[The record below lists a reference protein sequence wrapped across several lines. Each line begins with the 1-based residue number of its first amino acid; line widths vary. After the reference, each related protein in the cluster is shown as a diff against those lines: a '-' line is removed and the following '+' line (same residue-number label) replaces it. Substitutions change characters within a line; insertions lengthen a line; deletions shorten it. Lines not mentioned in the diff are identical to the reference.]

1 MFRKQDLKVD
11 MTDKPFELV
20 ILNQYYI
27 PDVAST
33 GHLLSELAN
42 ESSQRGV
49 SVRVITSFPSYGP
62 PESWKPCQANEVGK
76 NISIRRLR
84 TTRFT
89 KDRIFGRIVNSM
101 TFILPLFLRQLFSP
115 LGRKVHLYTTNP
127 PFLAII
133 GAVVSLIRRHH
144 YVVLLHD
151 SYPQIAV
158 WSGKVKKNGLIE
170 KVWHLVN
177 RLIYKR
183 AQQTIVLCVRAKDL
197 ICSTYGVDPNRV
209 HVIHN
214 WADPKIIFPKDK
226 NTSEFAKRHG
236 FNKKFTVL
244 YSGNLGLYYEFESL
258 LNAAEKLQSDPDF
271 GLVFI
276 GAGGKKNWL
285 DEQIKKRN
293 LKNTYLFP
301 YQPFETLNDSLN
313 SCDASLVTIAKD
325 IEGISFPSKLYSSLA
340 VGKPII
346 AISEPGSELQTMLE
360 DSGAG
365 IWVPLGDVEALV
377 TAILRIRD
385 DVPLQQK
392 MSLAAREAMEI
403 NYTIQAATDKYL
415 QVLRLAIK
423 G

>member
-1 MFRKQDLKVD
+1 

-42 ESSQRGV
+42 ESSRRGV
-49 SVRVITSFPSYGP
+49 SVRVISSFPSYGP
-62 PESWKPCQANEVGK
+62 PESWKPCQANEVGE

-89 KDRIFGRIVNSM
+89 KDRILGRMTNSI
-101 TFILPLFLRQLFSP
+101 TFLLPLFLRQLFSP
-115 LGRKVHLYTTNP
+115 AGRKVHLYTTNP
-127 PFLAII
+127 PFLGII
-133 GAVVSLIRRHH
+133 GAVVSLVRRHR

-151 SYPQIAV
+151 SYPQLAV
-158 WSGKVKKNGLIE
+158 WSGKVKKNSLIE
-170 KVWHLVN
+170 KIWHLVN
-177 RLIYKR
+177 HLIYKR

-197 ICSTYGVDPNRV
+197 ICSAYGVDPNRV

-226 NTSEFAKRHG
+226 NTCNFAKRNG
-236 FNKKFTVL
+236 FDKKFTVL

-271 GLVFI
+271 CLVFI

-285 DEQIKKRN
+285 DEQIKNRN
-293 LKNTYLFP
+293 LKNTFLFP

-346 AISEPGSELQTMLE
+346 AISEPGSELQSMLE

-365 IWVPLGDVEALV
+365 IWVSLGDVEGLV
-377 TAILRIRD
+377 AAIVRIRN
-385 DVPLQQK
+385 DVHLQQK
-392 MSLAAREAMEI
+392 MGVAARVAME
-403 NYTIQAATDKYL
+403 NKFTIQAATNEYL
-415 QVLRLAIK
+415 RVIDLAAAR
-423 G
+423 